1 MTHEETSS
9 DSLDHEQAVKY
20 GRLSVAV
27 LGLSVRPSNC
37 LQRDGVKT
45 IADLLSYK
53 PADLMV
59 LQNFGVTSLDEI
71 EKKLEKRGLAL
82 ATEANQKQRQSA
94 AAQPIEQG
102 GTSEVDE
109 SILAAP
115 IDVLLSVDVLGL
127 SVRPSKCLQRAGVK
141 TIADLLTC
149 KPADLMVLRNFGV
162 TALDEIELAL
172 EEQGLSLATVE
183 NQKQRQSAAAQLIA
197 PGGTS
202 EVAES
207 HPLENKYPLRTR
219 SFNALTGAGISTV
232 EELAAMSKEELLA
245 LPNFGPTSL
254 DDVTKCLD
262 KYGLRLSSKPTPRR
276 RQRFLTSSV
285 KETLWPMFEEGLKIP
300 QVAKRTDLSS
310 ADVSFAR
317 LIWTR
322 NRPDSRVETMLE
334 LREAGWT
341 LKEIGDQI
349 GVTRERVRQILNKAG
364 AVTAQELSERKR
376 LKREEETESAA
387 AAMRAQVRAN
397 PGTTLKAVAE
407 QLGVDLATV
416 RRALTTAE
424 MKLIVKVDGRSASD
438 ASKKWSRQAMLDLLK
453 VAATY
458 SWPVTVNSYN
468 ALIEVGEIDG
478 PSSQLFPNRF
488 GSWTEACAAAG
499 VESGTTFPDG
509 YNRAWTEEDLWRYV
523 CNYLLDP
530 ATKGTLHDFDSWLA
544 GKDGAPSGPYF
555 RLRLGGWQE
564 MKPGAIKRLVASGEL
579 KEHGLID

>member
-37 LQRDGVKT
+37 LQRAGVKT

-94 AAQPIEQG
+94 AAQPI
-102 GTSEVDE
+102 
-109 SILAAP
+109 
-115 IDVLLSVDVLGL
+115 
-127 SVRPSKCLQRAGVK
+127 
-141 TIADLLTC
+141 
-149 KPADLMVLRNFGV
+149 
-162 TALDEIELAL
+162 
-172 EEQGLSLATVE
+172 
-183 NQKQRQSAAAQLIA
+183 A

-207 HPLENKYPLRTR
+207 HPLENKYPLGTR

-232 EELAAMSKEELLA
+232 EELATLSQEELLA
-245 LPNFGPTSL
+245 LPSFGPTSL
-254 DDVTKCLD
+254 IDVTRCLD
-262 KYGLRLSSKPTPRR
+262 KYGLRLSSKPTLRR

-285 KETLWPMFEEGLKIP
+285 KETLWPMFEEGLKIA
-300 QVAKRTDLSS
+300 QVAKRAGLSS

-322 NRPDSRVETMLE
+322 DRLKPRLEKMVE

-341 LKEIGDQI
+341 LEAIGDQF
-349 GVTRERVRQILNKAG
+349 GVTRERVRQILKKAG
-364 AVTAQELSERKR
+364 AVNAQELSERKR
-376 LKREEETESAA
+376 LKREEETEFAVAA
-387 AAMRAQVRAN
+387 IRAQVRAN
-397 PGTTLKAVAE
+397 PGTTLEAVAE
-407 QLGVDLATV
+407 QFGVDLATV

-424 MKLIVKVDGRSASD
+424 MKLILKVDGRSASD
-438 ASKKWSRQAMLDLLK
+438 ARKKWSRQELLDLLK

-478 PSSQLFPNRF
+478 PTSQMFPIRF
-488 GSWTEACAAAG
+488 GSWSAACAEAG
-499 VESGTTFPDG
+499 VESGTTYLDG

-530 ATKGTLHDFDSWLA
+530 ATKGNLRDFDSWLV
-544 GKDGAPSGPYF
+544 GKDGAPSVETV
-555 RLRLGGWQE
+555 RTQLGGWQE